1 MYVTSF
7 YFACTVNINLLY
19 RILGRTLQLRRVTRE
34 AVTPASVLYWII
46 GSIRGSITALWAKP
60 MSHGS
65 DLVTAVPTPNAAE
78 SKGKPACLR
87 LITGLRSV
95 TTANMDT
102 PYNHR
107 RPAWKHT
114 ALKTFSKA
122 MQCCARLED
131 IKTAQKNIH
140 ICEFPTV
147 HDRGLLI
154 YVYSCV
160 DVFLYDYFITI

>member
-1 MYVTSF
+1 MYVISF
-7 YFACTVNINLLY
+7 YFVCTVNINLLY
-19 RILGRTLQLRRVTRE
+19 CILGRTPQLRRVTRE
-34 AVTPASVLYWII
+34 AVTPASVLYRTI

-78 SKGKPACLR
+78 YKGKPSCLR

-107 RPAWKHT
+107 RPARRHSTEKIKLT
-114 ALKTFSKA
+114 QK

-140 ICEFPTV
+140 ICEFSYWSGQ
-147 HDRGLLI
+147 RSANI
-154 YVYSCV
+154 CV
-160 DVFLYDYFITI
+160 

>member
-7 YFACTVNINLLY
+7 YFVCTVNINLLY
-19 RILGRTLQLRRVTRE
+19 RILGRTPQLRRVTRE
-34 AVTPASVLYWII
+34 AVTPASVLYRTI

-78 SKGKPACLR
+78 SKGKPSCLR

-102 PYNHR
+102 PYNHDVL
-107 RPAWKHT
+107 PGDT
-114 ALKTFSKA
+114 ALR
-122 MQCCARLED
+122 RLNSLKRCNAVQD
-131 IKTAQKNIH
+131 WRTLKLHRRIFTYVNS
-140 ICEFPTV
+140 PTDQ
-147 HDRGLLI
+147 DRGLLI

-160 DVFLYDYFITI
+160 DVFLYDYFIR